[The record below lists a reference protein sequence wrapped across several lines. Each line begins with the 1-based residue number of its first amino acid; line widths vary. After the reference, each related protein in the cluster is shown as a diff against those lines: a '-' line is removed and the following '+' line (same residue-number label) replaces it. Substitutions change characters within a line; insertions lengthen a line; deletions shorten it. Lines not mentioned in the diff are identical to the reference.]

1 MTKRL
6 SAKKKLSRK
15 LGGNLWGNANDSF
28 IKRNYRPGQ
37 HGASSKG
44 RSSDYG
50 NQLRAKQRL
59 KFYYNVSERQ
69 FFNTF
74 QLAQKIKG
82 DSSENFIALLETRLD
97 AVVYRANFVPTIF
110 AARQFVSHKH
120 VLVNGEVVNIAS
132 YRLKVGDVVSVK
144 AKSQQLALVI
154 ESTQNQRTDVPSYLL
169 LDKQNFSIKLQEKP
183 VFALVPYAIKMEP
196 HLITEFYSR

>member
-74 QLAQKIKG
+74 QLAQKMKG

-97 AVVYRANFVPTIF
+97 AVVY
-110 AARQFVSHKH
+110 KH

>member
-50 NQLRAKQRL
+50 NQLKAKQRL

-74 QLAQKIKG
+74 QLAQKMKG
-82 DSSENFIALLETRLD
+82 DVSENFIALLETRLD

-144 AKSQQLALVI
+144 PKSQQLALVI

>member
-6 SAKKKLSRK
+6 SAKKKISRK

-74 QLAQKIKG
+74 QLAQKMKG
-82 DSSENFIALLETRLD
+82 DASENFIALLETRLD

-144 AKSQQLALVI
+144 PKSQQLALVI

>member
-6 SAKKKLSRK
+6 SAKKKISRK

-74 QLAQKIKG
+74 QLAQKMKG

>member
-1 MTKRL
+1 M
-6 SAKKKLSRK
+6 
-15 LGGNLWGNANDSF
+15 
-28 IKRNYRPGQ
+28 
-37 HGASSKG
+37 
-44 RSSDYG
+44 
-50 NQLRAKQRL
+50 
-59 KFYYNVSERQ
+59 
-69 FFNTF
+69 
-74 QLAQKIKG
+74 
-82 DSSENFIALLETRLD
+82 
-97 AVVYRANFVPTIF
+97 VYRANFVPTIF

>member
-6 SAKKKLSRK
+6 SAKKKISRK

-74 QLAQKIKG
+74 QLAQKMKG

-169 LDKQNFSIKLQEKP
+169 LDKQNISIKLQEKP

>member
-6 SAKKKLSRK
+6 SAKKKISRK

-74 QLAQKIKG
+74 QLAQKMKG

-110 AARQFVSHKH
+110 AARQFDSHKH

>member
-6 SAKKKLSRK
+6 SAKKKISRK

>member
-6 SAKKKLSRK
+6 SAKKKISRK

-74 QLAQKIKG
+74 QLAQKMKG

-154 ESTQNQRTDVPSYLL
+154 ESIQNQRTDVPSYLL

>member
-50 NQLRAKQRL
+50 NQLKAKQRL

-74 QLAQKIKG
+74 QLAQKMKG
-82 DSSENFIALLETRLD
+82 DASENFIALLETRLD

-132 YRLKVGDVVSVK
+132 YRLKVGDVVSVRP
-144 AKSQQLALVI
+144 KSQQLALVI